1 MRRYVKPLGE
11 GSKHRQPS
19 HDAQTTTSAGLCP
32 PLGVQN
38 RSIIPDGVMTATSA
52 AAGSEAYR
60 ARLNGDDPGAGDG
73 YVETYRVIFQQ
84 DNNSSYVMYSED
96 GANPKTFTGN
106 NDNETVVQQDFSSYV
121 YAQFILINPQTFS
134 GAPRLRIELLGVD
147 VLPTTASPVTTS
159 LDTTASPVTTPLDT
173 TASPVTTLLDT
184 TASPVTTPLDTTAS
198 PVTTSLDTTASPV
211 TTSLDTTASP
221 VSTPLD
227 TTASMV
233 TTPLDT
239 TASPVTTPLDT
250 TAAPVTTSLDT
261 TASPV
266 TTPLDTTASPVSTPL
281 DTTASMVTTPLDTTA
296 SPVTTPLDTTA
307 SPVTTPLDTTA
318 SPVTTPL
325 NTTALVTSVQDL
337 ATPDVTSAFPT
348 IAQSATTEGQL
359 TSANVY
365 STEMA
370 FQTTDAEIETS
381 SAVYETTELQD
392 TTITPDEAMT
402 TSPETAEDPVQGYV
416 YCNSTTMWVT
426 FLLDE
431 LDGYDVSGMRLRD
444 PSCTAEVNGTHVT
457 FVSALGDCGTTALEN
472 DTSNKIVYTNEV
484 VAALEQSTT
493 DGAANDVIA
502 RPEEDRWT
510 ISCRY
515 VRDDTIAAD
524 TLFPVPAPSVV
535 ILYGDGSFTFS
546 MKLYPSAGFT
556 QPYTSTDFPVEV
568 TINEDVY
575 FGVSVDTS
583 VSGLVLFVENCKAT
597 PSSNPDDST
606 QYYFIQ
612 DGCQKDDT
620 LQVFST
626 DSPTSL
632 NYGISTF
639 QFANESQPYVYLHCD
654 VMVCLEDNPGSRC
667 DQGCISSRRR
677 RRAADNGL
685 EERVTLVQGPIVL
698 VVQETFTACDATC
711 HDHASCSPLTQEC
724 VCDPGWVG
732 DGVYCQDFDECTI
745 VSCGDN
751 RRCVN
756 TPGRHVC
763 ECVPGFL
770 EVDGVCEAAVA
781 YSSTSR
787 IMAKSFSSA
796 LENPESQEFV
806 DLVEEFVWTLETLY
820 RQTSLAGDFLG
831 IAVVGFR
838 QGSVLVDHV
847 IYIRGSADVSL
858 PTVLEEF
865 KVLVKKANGTALQIN
880 VNDVSIIDY
889 DECSDPDSA
898 DCSAHATC
906 LNMEGSFSCR
916 CTMGYQDK
924 SPDQDTRPGRV
935 CEWQG
940 VSDDWI
946 PAAAGTAAAA
956 ALVLAI
962 ITTVVCLR
970 RNKRNKRSKDVEVT
984 GQDNFAFLQPPSGP
998 PKTSTYRDC
1007 DTYF

>member
-1 MRRYVKPLGE
+1 
-11 GSKHRQPS
+11 
-19 HDAQTTTSAGLCP
+19 
-32 PLGVQN
+32 
-38 RSIIPDGVMTATSA
+38 MTASSEVN
-52 AAGSEAYR
+52 GFEAYR
-60 ARLNGDDPGAGDG
+60 ARLYGDGAWQPTGQGVFEYLAVDLLYPRYIFGIQTQGQGDG

-84 DNNSSYVMYSED
+84 DNTSSLILYSED
-96 GANPKTFTGN
+96 GGSAKVFTGN

-121 YAQFILINPQTFS
+121 YAQFILINPLSFS
-134 GAPRLRIELLGVD
+134 SAPRLRIELLGVD
-147 VLPTTASPVTTS
+147 VLPTTASPVTTPLDTTASPVTTS

-173 TASPVTTLLDT
+173 TASPVTTPLDTTASPVTTPLDTTASPVTTPFDT

-221 VSTPLD
+221 V
-227 TTASMV
+227 
-233 TTPLDT
+233 
-239 TASPVTTPLDT
+239 
-250 TAAPVTTSLDT
+250 
-261 TASPV
+261 
-266 TTPLDTTASPVSTPL
+266 
-281 DTTASMVTTPLDTTA
+281 TTPLDTTA

-307 SPVTTPLDTTA
+307 SPVTTPLDTT
-318 SPVTTPL
+318 PL
-325 NTTALVTSVQDL
+325 VTTALVTSVQDL
-337 ATPDVTSAFPT
+337 TTPKVTSAFPT

-402 TSPETAEDPVQGYV
+402 TSPETAEDPVQGDV

-484 VAALEQSTT
+484 VAPLEQSTT

-632 NYGISTF
+632 NYGISAF

-806 DLVEEFVWTLETLY
+806 DLVEEFVWTLEPLY

-847 IYIRGSADVSL
+847 IYIRGSAGVPL

-865 KVLVKKANGTALQIN
+865 KALVKKANGTALQID

-889 DECSDPDSA
+889 DECSDLDSA